1 VTPLGIALYHI
12 IGAAAFED
20 AYDVE
25 GGRGDLFEASPPMK
39 IAEQEL
45 EMQIRFS
52 SSQALQSADKI
63 FNRTSSKHRITG
75 IPSRAESEIKSK
87 ADEREAIVKILL
99 SCPDIRHQTQDKRKF
114 ACVLL

>member
-12 IGAAAFED
+12 GAAAAFED
-20 AYDVE
+20 AYAVE
-25 GGRGDLFEASPPMK
+25 GGRGDLFEAAPPMK

-45 EMQIRFS
+45 EVQIRCS
-52 SSQALQSADKI
+52 SSQALQSARAI
-63 FNRTSSKHRITG
+63 FNRPSSKRRT
-75 IPSRAESEIKSK
+75 SRAESEINSK

-99 SCPDIRHQTQDKRKF
+99 SCPDIRHQIHDKRKV